1 MYVYS
6 ADLYICITYVYLIA
20 SMCACS
26 RIYKVEALGPAHLVI
41 MGVCFNYVY
50 VLTVIYKLY
59 VHK

>member
-1 MYVYS
+1 
-6 ADLYICITYVYLIA
+6 
-20 SMCACS
+20 MCACS